1 MESNLLKKLD
11 YNNLILTSIV
21 TVLVLTTNMKI
32 NKNYKLIFLLFAVL
46 ICIYDLNYL
55 IPFVTTFLIL
65 TLYNIGKKEKK
76 EFFRTSMYNLKEKR
90 TDYENAQVRTLREN
104 FKSNLSKVPF
114 FSDLNDDQ
122 LNNIYFELIELKLT
136 PADRSNLMDDA
147 NIKTKAR
154 NILKRINAKPED
166 LYDLLEFSNINELN
180 RERTNIIN
188 SLDEPSGL
196 RLKLGLIF
204 EFSPRREFYNF
215 ILKISRQLGFINI
228 INDELSP
235 ERPNNPTDFMVRNY
249 QESQNEYDKLKI
261 NLKEAIINL
270 FSNNVDDNDINSV
283 IDFDINTETGNPK
296 NIDLFSYNFDIE
308 SYIDEKNYKHGTTG
322 NDIFFIKIK
331 NILDYDFSVFK
342 NNFLVINY
350 EDDSERK
357 NISNKLNIYYG
368 TFLSAEDINDG
379 YTDKKLI
386 ISGNFKEFLEEN
398 ESLISGTITS
408 KVQTILSN
416 YKRQIDNV
424 VRNLNLFTDIIRPI
438 RNREEKNKTNLKLH
452 YNLYSLIFLT
462 NRNFRTDF
470 YEEIEIESIN
480 NNISSLFTNYKN
492 TIQDIIGNEDI
503 PNFSTLGLNV
513 THIYNNSLFGIFKK
527 DEKLFTLDLFIPEIF
542 LEEREEDAE
551 DEEEEEISIE
561 DNPRWY
567 EDSELNKFFE
577 TSKISD
583 EKEAQLE
590 KYYQAMNFKNE
601 GLKEISKQAKIY
613 ADMEKAKNISFDNKV
628 NNISTSIF
636 EVIDK
641 IKEAIQTTAE
651 DGVSEGETNI
661 EFYLKFSK
669 KIGAIITDDEH
680 ILSMG
685 LVFILISFFL
695 YFVDSTKS
703 GNKDISII
711 DLIKEVKISI

>member
-21 TVLVLTTNMKI
+21 TVLVLTTNLKI
-32 NKNYKLIFLLFAVL
+32 NKNYKLIFLLLAIL

-65 TLYNIGKKEKK
+65 TVYNIGKNKEKK
-76 EFFRTSMYNLKEKR
+76 EFFRTAMYDLKNNRSE
-90 TDYENAQVRTLREN
+90 YENQEVRTLREN
-104 FKSNLSKVPF
+104 FISNLSKVPF
-114 FSDLNDDQ
+114 FSDLGDDKLND
-122 LNNIYFELIELKLT
+122 IYFELIELKLT
-136 PADRSNLMDDA
+136 QADRSSLMDDT
-147 NIKTKAR
+147 NIWTKAR

-180 RERTNIIN
+180 PERINIVN
-188 SLDEPSGL
+188 SLDGLSGL

-261 NLKEAIINL
+261 NLKEAIIHL
-270 FSNNVDDNDINSV
+270 FSNNVDSNDINSV

-308 SYIDEKNYKHGTTG
+308 SYIDEKIYNHGPSTR
-322 NDIFFIKIK
+322 NDIFFMKIK

-350 EDDSERK
+350 NDESERK

-386 ISGNFKEFLEEN
+386 ISGNFRDFLQEN
-398 ESLISGTITS
+398 ESLISGTIIS

-424 VRNLNLFTDIIRPI
+424 VRNLNLFNDIIRPI
-438 RNREEKNKTNLKLH
+438 RDREEKNKTNLKLN

-462 NRNFRTDF
+462 NINFRTDF

-527 DEKLFTLDLFIPEIF
+527 DEKLITLDLFIPEIF
-542 LEEREEDAE
+542 LEEREEDEE
-551 DEEEEEISIE
+551 DEEEISIE
-561 DNPRWY
+561 DNPQWY
-567 EDSELNKFFE
+567 EDSELYKFFE

-641 IKEAIQTTAE
+641 IKEAIQTTVE
-651 DGVSEGETNI
+651 EGVSEGETNI
-661 EFYLKFSK
+661 NFYLKFCK
-669 KIGAIITDDEH
+669 NIGGIITDDEH

-703 GNKDISII
+703 GKKDISII